1 MDRPMFLVTNDD
13 GIESTG
19 IQLLEEA
26 ASLFGDVLT
35 VAPKSEMS
43 AVGQSITLHAPLRI
57 QKYSTTRFAVVTG
70 TPTDCIYLAT
80 NHLLHRQPTMVL
92 SGVNHGGN
100 LGFDVVYSGT
110 VAGARQAALQ
120 KIPAIAFS
128 YAGGIEPPTAE
139 ILPYIT
145 EVIRHTL
152 AQGVPPEIFLNVNI
166 PSTKIGPVAGYKV
179 TRLGHRIFSTTV
191 ESRIDPRGSE
201 YVWIA
206 GKRSGEELLPDSD
219 SFAVQQGYV
228 SVSPIQLDTTAHDRI
243 ADFKNWKIFA
253 ESGTSSV
260 ATNLKTAR

>member
-1 MDRPMFLVTNDD
+1 MNRPMFLVTNDD
-13 GIESTG
+13 GIESPG
-19 IQLLEEA
+19 IQLLEAA

-43 AVGQSITLHAPLRI
+43 AVGQSITLHAPLRM
-57 QKYSTTRFAVVTG
+57 QKYSDSRFAVVTG

-80 NHLLHRQPTMVL
+80 NHLVAKQPSMVL
-92 SGVNHGGN
+92 SGINHGAN
-100 LGFDVVYSGT
+100 LGYDVVYSGT

-128 YAGGIEPPTAE
+128 YAGGVTPPTDD
-139 ILPYIT
+139 ILPYVIEIIRQT
-145 EVIRHTL
+145 LTQRFPREV
-152 AQGVPPEIFLNVNI
+152 FLNVNI

-206 GKRSGEELLPDSD
+206 GRRSGDDDFPDSD
-219 SFAVQQGYV
+219 STAIQQGFV
-228 SVSPIQLDTTAHDRI
+228 SVTPIQLDTTAHSLIPTLTD
-243 ADFKNWKIFA
+243 WKIFSEPA
-253 ESGTSSV
+253 ES
-260 ATNLKTAR
+260 KTDQ